1 MYNCNF
7 RNIIQIENN
16 IFKKQNDL
24 KIDVPNNKLITPI
37 EINNHEWDSQTENV
51 ISNSSLGKFSS
62 LSIQNCT
69 SKLSKLLIIL

>member
-37 EINNHEWDSQTENV
+37 EINNHEWDIQTENV
-51 ISNSSLGKFSS
+51 ISNSLLGKFSS